1 MLPQSFVPN
10 LNARPFN
17 PSPRFAETV
26 KCTLDQ
32 ILTTEESAARDEA
45 NLSAVR
51 EWFHNAYMTT

>member
-1 MLPQSFVPN
+1 MRPETFVPI

-26 KCTLDQ
+26 ECTLDQ

-51 EWFHNAYMTT
+51 EWLYNAYLNT